1 MLIGFPLHV
10 TVETLN
16 RHSNIYRALVINPGS
31 SVYMDEERR
40 WTCWPLPR
48 FLQPEG
54 FTTNA

>member
-10 TVETLN
+10 TAETLN

-40 WTCWPLPR
+40 WTCWPPPR